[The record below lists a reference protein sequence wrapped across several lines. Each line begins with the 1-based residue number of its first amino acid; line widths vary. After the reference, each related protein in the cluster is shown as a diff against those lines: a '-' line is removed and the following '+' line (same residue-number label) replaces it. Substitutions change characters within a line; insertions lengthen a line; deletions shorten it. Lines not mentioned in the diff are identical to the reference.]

1 MDFSAY
7 RNKKVFLTGHTG
19 FKGSWMLAW
28 LQELGALVKG
38 YALAPNDENAL
49 YTGIQ
54 GDLLCHSVIADI
66 RDKERFESELLTFQ
80 PDFIFHLAAQ
90 PLVRL
95 SYEIPLET
103 WEVNVLGT
111 TYLLEAAR
119 KLEKPCAVV
128 LITTDKVYEN
138 KEWHYPYRESD
149 RLGGYDPYSASKA
162 GAELVIASYRNSF
175 FNPASYQH
183 HKKSIASARAGNVIG
198 GGDWAKDRIIPDIV
212 RALQKG
218 EDVIVRNPAAIRPW
232 QHVLDPLGGYLQL
245 GLKMQQDP
253 IAFSGAWN
261 FGPSQ
266 QDVLNVETLVK
277 LAIRFWGSGTYAKP
291 ALENQ
296 VHEATLLKLD
306 ISKTVEE
313 LGWAPNWNAT
323 RAIERTIQWYS
334 AIFKDTENALH
345 VISNQIKEFSS

>member
-1 MDFSAY
+1 
-7 RNKKVFLTGHTG
+7 
-19 FKGSWMLAW
+19 MLAW
-28 LQELGALVKG
+28 LHELGALVKG
-38 YALAPNDENAL
+38 YALAPHDENAL

-54 GDLLCHSVIADI
+54 GDLLCRSVIGDI
-66 RDKERFESELLTFQ
+66 RSKERLESELLTFQ

-111 TYLLEAAR
+111 AYLLEAVR
-119 KLEKPCAVV
+119 KLEKPCAIV

-138 KEWHYPYRESD
+138 KEWHYPYRETD
-149 RLGGYDPYSASKA
+149 RLGGHDPYSASKA

-175 FNPASYQH
+175 FNSASYPL
-183 HKKSIASARAGNVIG
+183 HKKSISSARAGNVIG
-198 GGDWAKDRIIPDIV
+198 GGDWAKDRIIPDIM
-212 RALQKG
+212 RALQKE
-218 EDVIVRNPAAIRPW
+218 EDVIVRNPAAVRPW

-261 FGPSQ
+261 FGPCQ

-313 LGWAPNWNAT
+313 LGWAPNWDAT

-334 AIFKDTENALH
+334 AISRDTENALP
-345 VISNQIKEFSS
+345 IIRNQIKEFSS